1 MSRRTARK
9 EFRRWLWPLQ
19 KTAIAA
25 VAVFLIFTFVFS
37 LRIMRGSAMHPDI
50 HDGDM
55 CLFYRQDS
63 PKRND
68 IISYRKGG
76 TTRTGRAVAIAG
88 DRVSVDHGRLY
99 VNGYEQ
105 EAYYTTPGSVAEHTV
120 PQGKVFIMND
130 YRSDEKDSRRYGDV
144 SLDDV
149 EGVYFASLR
158 TGGFSG

>member
-1 MSRRTARK
+1 MSAERKART
-9 EFRRWLWPLQ
+9 RRWLWPLQ

-25 VAVFLIFTFVFS
+25 VAVFLIFAFVFS
-37 LRIMRGSAMHPDI
+37 LRIMKGSAMHPDI

-55 CLFYRQDS
+55 CLFYRQDA

-68 IISYRKGG
+68 IVSYSRNGMV
-76 TTRTGRAVAIAG
+76 RIGRAVAIAG

-120 PQGKVFIMND
+120 PQDRVFIMND
-130 YRSDEKDSRRYGDV
+130 YRSDTKDSRTYGEIPV
-144 SLDDV
+144 SDV

>member
-1 MSRRTARK
+1 M
-9 EFRRWLWPLQ
+9 
-19 KTAIAA
+19 
-25 VAVFLIFTFVFS
+25 
-37 LRIMRGSAMHPDI
+37 
-50 HDGDM
+50 
-55 CLFYRQDS
+55 
-63 PKRND
+63 
-68 IISYRKGG
+68 
-76 TTRTGRAVAIAG
+76 AIAG